1 MPIIGTVVAM
11 QSPLNSL
18 FGQSEKKIAEKIEEM
33 RYRAFRILA
42 DKFSAKRFGLRNRE
56 RPGFRRAVVMD
67 LAALSRGLPDLQVPT
82 PVADPARGADD
93 RRLVPA
99 VEAVNGAEVLE
110 KDELR
115 FR

>member
-1 MPIIGTVVAM
+1 
-11 QSPLNSL
+11 
-18 FGQSEKKIAEKIEEM
+18 
-33 RYRAFRILA
+33 
-42 DKFSAKRFGLRNRE
+42 
-56 RPGFRRAVVMD
+56 MD

-99 VEAVNGAEVLE
+99 VEAVNGAEMLE